1 MYLIATVCG
10 TAPDAALRYHRLAH
24 ADPVYVACCT
34 YLIPSVSC
42 PVCALTVR
50 PRYVSSCQDKLD
62 PSKDDD
68 IILALI
74 IAAASSK
81 HRDTARMRVL
91 KQGIQV
97 L

>member
-1 MYLIATVCG
+1 VARLL
-10 TAPDAALRYHRLAH
+10 DASHH
-24 ADPVYVACCT
+24 QF
-34 YLIPSVSC
+34 VSC
-42 PVCALTVR
+42 SACALTAR
-50 PRYVSSCQDKLD
+50 HRYASSCQDKLD

-68 IILALI
+68 VILALI

-81 HRDTARMRVL
+81 HRDTPRMRVL